1 VSLIDHSLIPHTK
14 IKTEI
19 IQLMASE
26 THLVASGSGTGIYVN
41 ENNLSLLRHDDDC
54 DVIADEI
61 WFEPTPRSVTLAS
74 SSVETPPYFHESI
87 PTSTCVGEI
96 MCYPDGGKH
105 KCVNS
110 KDMTK
115 RLQHWITFF
124 PRPYA
129 TIDDKKAI
137 ATVLGIKHAQ
147 VTTFCN
153 NYRKRYG
160 KKVGGVIQS
169 YTQSSRTG

>member
-1 VSLIDHSLIPHTK
+1 
-14 IKTEI
+14 
-19 IQLMASE
+19 MASE

-41 ENNLSLLRHDDDC
+41 ENNLSLLRHDDDHCHIIFVEHIDSTHLKDDC